1 MCVRKIITTSKSRY
15 PWTFMLRMNLRWVV
29 KFTKAANSRKTF
41 LKKNDTWIWKES
53 WTKWLKFGKLAVSN
67 GSQCNWADRAGAWG
81 WIVIRAW
88 GVENQGS
95 SRLISSLHKS
105 QELSMSWDKLFCLQT
120 HSSVTQVPLRPAYS
134 NSGGTEEIKL
144 KWGDRLV
151 KSDPGDASFL
161 ISTRLTEP
169 MPGWHLTGRP
179 DPGAGATE
187 WVMMNDSD
195 SRGSWIVAV
204 VTPRQR

>member
-1 MCVRKIITTSKSRY
+1 MEKMQTFCVAVLAIGYFSPPPDRTTSQERLLGINSSKGTPPRQVHDVE
-15 PWTFMLRMNLRWVV
+15 MDLLRMAQ
-29 KFTKAANSRKTF
+29 AAGSCWPGGASAATA
-41 LKKNDTWIWKES
+41 E
-53 WTKWLKFGKLAVSN
+53 
-67 GSQCNWADRAGAWG
+67 GSQS
-81 WIVIRAW
+81 
-88 GVENQGS
+88 VEEPQ
-95 SRLISSLHKS
+95 SLEGTDIFGNTVHK
-105 QELSMSWDKLFCLQT
+105 T

-144 KWGDRLV
+144 KWGVRLV

-179 DPGAGATE
+179 DPGAGVTE

-204 VTPRQR
+204 VTPRQRALQLTLRVKHIGKCHRA